1 MSLRFITHQAAGI
14 CRMEHTARIDDRRQ
28 KPNRTNM
35 KTTLRTLILAAI
47 TASLVTTV
55 SAAPPG
61 KGLGTFK
68 KASTQEEIQKI
79 KKGSRY
85 ALVCKECESVTVKEA
100 ADDQEA
106 AKLCHDGGTVHCASC
121 DKKLTVKRTG
131 PPGKENTSSK
141 VTIVNAEGKECMF
154 IVPLSE

>member
-1 MSLRFITHQAAGI
+1 
-14 CRMEHTARIDDRRQ
+14 
-28 KPNRTNM
+28 M
-35 KTTLRTLILAAI
+35 KTMFKLMILAAAAAGFATSAI
-47 TASLVTTV
+47 
-55 SAAPPG
+55 AAPPG

-68 KASTQEEIQKI
+68 KASTQEEIQEI
-79 KKGSRY
+79 KKGDRY

-106 AKLCHDGGTVHCASC
+106 EKLCHDGGTVHCASC

-131 PPGKENTSSK
+131 PPGKGGIGSK

-154 IVPLSE
+154 IVPMKD